1 MLVTAK
7 QSFPAPSQWYCQ
19 SPSGHVR
26 RIMGHY
32 HIKAE
37 NILHPAKKRG
47 INLYCFTAG
56 LENISLFI
64 WFMYIIFLAFICP
77 PYITMSLVFPSNSKS
92 WRSGFSE
99 NSTRRAVL
107 WALLSVPECSLHR
120 RSVCSVQFHQLN
132 HHLSSALQCGI
143 PGWLSALCQAR
154 RVDCSLPK
162 WWIPAYI
169 WFWKII

>member
-1 MLVTAK
+1 MALPEPQWACAK
-7 QSFPAPSQWYCQ
+7 DYGTLSHKSRKYPSPSQKKGDKSLLFHSWAWKHITVYMIYVYYISCINL
-19 SPSGHVR
+19 PSL
-26 RIMGHY
+26 HY
-32 HIKAE
+32 HE
-37 NILHPAKKRG
+37 
-47 INLYCFTAG
+47 
-56 LENISLFI
+56 
-64 WFMYIIFLAFICP
+64 
-77 PYITMSLVFPSNSKS
+77 LVFPSNSKS

-99 NSTRRAVL
+99 NSTSRAVL

-132 HHLSSALQCGI
+132 HHLGSALQCGI

-169 WFWKII
+169 WFWKMI